1 MKLKDLGEKQ
11 TLGGKK
17 VKTSDGIVGY
27 WRSQWDKGVW
37 LSDGE
42 SNRVYPQFV
51 DDLTECLEWEITDE
65 PVNCH
70 KKQY

>member
-1 MKLKDLGEKQ
+1 MKIKDLEGNQ

-17 VKTSDGIVGY
+17 VKTPDGTVGY

-42 SNRVYPQFV
+42 TDRIYPQFV
-51 DDLTECLEWEITDE
+51 DDLVECLEWEITDE
-65 PVNCH
+65 PVNVN
-70 KKQY
+70 K